1 MDAVAVSSR
10 EAVTRDVCLCR
21 RVIKKEALTM
31 DNAEHLLPGLDPNIK
46 SRVVTQEAVTQ
57 NVHRMLHEGHVRQFT
72 FHSDEPPDLWG
83 EDEHP
88 RPLDYILAGIGF

>member
-1 MDAVAVSSR
+1 M
-10 EAVTRDVCLCR
+10 
-21 RVIKKEALTM
+21 
-31 DNAEHLLPGLDPNIK
+31 
-46 SRVVTQEAVTQ
+46 
-57 NVHRMLHEGHVRQFT
+57 RQFT

>member
-1 MDAVAVSSR
+1 M
-10 EAVTRDVCLCR
+10 
-21 RVIKKEALTM
+21 
-31 DNAEHLLPGLDPNIK
+31 EHVEGLPPGLDPSIM
-46 SRVVTQEAVTQ
+46 SRVVTQEAETH

-88 RPLDYILAGIGF
+88 RPLDYILAGLGF

>member
-1 MDAVAVSSR
+1 MN
-10 EAVTRDVCLCR
+10 
-21 RVIKKEALTM
+21 
-31 DNAEHLLPGLDPNIK
+31 NAEDLPPGLDPSIT
-46 SRVVTQEAVTQ
+46 SRIVTQEAATR
-57 NVHRMLHEGHVRQFT
+57 NIHKMLHEGQVRQFT